1 MPVQVPKRNKD
12 GLYQRPAGRQRK
24 GMDWDSERGVW
35 IPLPGYTQEAY
46 IPGSKGEYQD
56 YS

>member
-46 IPGSKGEYQD
+46 VPGSKGEYQE